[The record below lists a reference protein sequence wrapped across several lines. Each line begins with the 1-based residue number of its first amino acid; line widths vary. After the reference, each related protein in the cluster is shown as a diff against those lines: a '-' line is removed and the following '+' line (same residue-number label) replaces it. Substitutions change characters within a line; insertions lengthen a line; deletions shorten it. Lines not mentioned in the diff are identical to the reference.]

1 MSEDGSLIAY
11 QANGDLETATKVTI
25 LNVETGKKQKVTCG
39 KGECIR
45 PLGFVRSDFVYGVA
59 KTEDI
64 GNTVSGEATV
74 PMYKLEIRNQKGKVI
89 KKYQTDG
96 IYILSASFDEDM
108 ITLERASKD
117 GDTYTATAPDYI
129 TNNEQK
135 TKSNIALETYATDLK
150 QTQVRLTYNDGI
162 ADKEPKVLKPKQI
175 LFERPQTITFSDKD
189 APEKYYV
196 YGHGDIQGVYT
207 KAGDAIKK
215 AKDYNGVVVDSSQ
228 NYVWERGNRNLQ
240 YSITDKDDVLN
251 TIKDRLKNQEKP
263 IDILKDVNNGRGLR
277 PDRMYDGRDSV
288 HHQPGPSGI
297 HCNAGFGEMPSFC
310 GIQRY
315 DVVYEDLK

>member
-1 MSEDGSLIAY
+1 
-11 QANGDLETATKVTI
+11 
-25 LNVETGKKQKVTCG
+25 
-39 KGECIR
+39 
-45 PLGFVRSDFVYGVA
+45 
-59 KTEDI
+59 
-64 GNTVSGEATV
+64 
-74 PMYKLEIRNQKGKVI
+74 MYKLEIRNQKGKVI

-215 AKDYNGVVVDSSQ
+215 ANDYNGVVVDSSQ

-288 HHQPGPSGI
+288 HHQPGPSG
-297 HCNAGFGEMPSFC
+297 HCNAEFAECRHSG

-315 DVVYEDLK
+315 ECCV

>member
-1 MSEDGSLIAY
+1 
-11 QANGDLETATKVTI
+11 
-25 LNVETGKKQKVTCG
+25 
-39 KGECIR
+39 
-45 PLGFVRSDFVYGVA
+45 
-59 KTEDI
+59 
-64 GNTVSGEATV
+64 
-74 PMYKLEIRNQKGKVI
+74 MYKLGIRNQKGKVI

-117 GDTYTATAPDYI
+117 GDIYTATAPDYI

-215 AKDYNGVVVDSSQ
+215 ANDYNGVVVDSSQ

-240 YSITDKDDVLN
+240 
-251 TIKDRLKNQEKP
+251 
-263 IDILKDVNNGRGLR
+263 
-277 PDRMYDGRDSV
+277 
-288 HHQPGPSGI
+288 
-297 HCNAGFGEMPSFC
+297 
-310 GIQRY
+310 
-315 DVVYEDLK
+315 

>member
-1 MSEDGSLIAY
+1 MLFRSQYSVEDAEKKALVKGLDAQQYVVSEDGSLIAY

-117 GDTYTATAPDYI
+117 R
-129 TNNEQK
+129 
-135 TKSNIALETYATDLK
+135 KS
-150 QTQVRLTYNDGI
+150 
-162 ADKEPKVLKPKQI
+162 
-175 LFERPQTITFSDKD
+175 
-189 APEKYYV
+189 
-196 YGHGDIQGVYT
+196 
-207 KAGDAIKK
+207 
-215 AKDYNGVVVDSSQ
+215 VV
-228 NYVWERGNRNLQ
+228 
-240 YSITDKDDVLN
+240 
-251 TIKDRLKNQEKP
+251 
-263 IDILKDVNNGRGLR
+263 
-277 PDRMYDGRDSV
+277 
-288 HHQPGPSGI
+288 
-297 HCNAGFGEMPSFC
+297 
-310 GIQRY
+310 
-315 DVVYEDLK
+315 